1 MTDNTR
7 QMHTKVSCLEAIL
20 RSRGRLAVA
29 FSSGVDSTFLLYT
42 AHRVLGDNI
51 LAVTAEA
58 PIFPARE
65 RNAAADFC
73 KRLGIRQ
80 INLPFQPL
88 ELPAFQKNPLDRC
101 YHCKTALFRQLM
113 NAAAEAGFP
122 TVVEG
127 TNVDDLSDYRPG
139 LRAIDELGILSP
151 LKEAGLT
158 KQEIR
163 ILSRESGL
171 PTWDQPSFACL
182 ASRFAT
188 GDPITAERLA
198 MVEEAESYLASLGL
212 KQYRVRLHDSL
223 ARIETEPK
231 EMQRLT
237 DPEVREALIRRFRSL
252 GFRYVALDLSGYR
265 TGSMNEVKRNC
276 K

>member
-1 MTDNTR
+1 MTENTQ
-7 QMHTKVSCLEAIL
+7 QMYTKVSRLEEIL
-20 RSRGRLAVA
+20 RSLGKVAVA
-29 FSSGVDSTFLLYT
+29 YSSGVDSTCLLYT
-42 AHRVLGDNI
+42 ARRVLGENV

-73 KRLGIRQ
+73 KRLGIRHLT
-80 INLPFQPL
+80 LPFRPL
-88 ELPAFQKNPLDRC
+88 ELPAFQENPADRC

-113 NAAAEAGFP
+113 AAADEAGFP
-122 TVVEG
+122 TVAEG

-139 LRAIDELGILSP
+139 LRAIEELGILSP

-158 KQEIR
+158 KREIR

-188 GDPITAERLA
+188 GDPITGERLA

-212 KQYRVRLHDSL
+212 RQYRVRLHDSL
-223 ARIETEPK
+223 ARIETEPE

-237 DPEVREALIRRFRSL
+237 DPEVRGALIKRFRSL
-252 GFRYVALDLSGYR
+252 GFRYVTLDLSGYQ
-265 TGSMNEVKRNC
+265 TGSMNKAHSAR
-276 K
+276 